1 MNPTEPTPTASA
13 VVSSNFSVDRA
24 FAETDR
30 GPPATRATAQV
41 LNAGP
46 LAGLEPNQCR
56 IVPYGKSSIGVYLI
70 GDCLYAVRNQCP
82 HQGAPLCRGQLGS
95 TYRPVGAAV
104 EPFDEVLC
112 DRVLRCPWHGWEFDV
127 VSGQGLY
134 DARSRV
140 RIYPVR
146 INSDQEIEILV

>member
-1 MNPTEPTPTASA
+1 MNPSEPTCPGPAA
-13 VVSSNFSVDRA
+13 VPSNYSVDQA
-24 FAETDR
+24 FAATDR
-30 GPPATRATAQV
+30 GPRAPRATARV

-56 IVPYGKSSIGVYLI
+56 IVPHGKSSIGVY
-70 GDCLYAVRNQCP
+70 GR
-82 HQGAPLCRGQLGS
+82 LGS
-95 TYRPVGAAV
+95 TYRPVGAAAAF
-104 EPFDEVLC
+104 EEVLC

-140 RIYPVR
+140 RTYPVR
-146 INSDQEIEILV
+146 LNSDQEIEILV